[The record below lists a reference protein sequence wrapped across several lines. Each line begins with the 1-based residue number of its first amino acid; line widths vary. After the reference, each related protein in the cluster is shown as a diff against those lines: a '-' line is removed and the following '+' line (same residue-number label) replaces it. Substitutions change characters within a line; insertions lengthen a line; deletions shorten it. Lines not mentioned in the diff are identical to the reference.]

1 MKDVISRGE
10 ALKKL
15 KTADIIRE
23 IGIHILF
30 LLFSFLF
37 SDFSRSELNRIHI
50 ADSFR
55 GIIAQ
60 LGEFFNTN

>member
-1 MKDVISRGE
+1 MEQKE
-10 ALKKL
+10 A
-15 KTADIIRE
+15 ADRYARATKRE
-23 IGIHILF
+23 SEIYQKFF